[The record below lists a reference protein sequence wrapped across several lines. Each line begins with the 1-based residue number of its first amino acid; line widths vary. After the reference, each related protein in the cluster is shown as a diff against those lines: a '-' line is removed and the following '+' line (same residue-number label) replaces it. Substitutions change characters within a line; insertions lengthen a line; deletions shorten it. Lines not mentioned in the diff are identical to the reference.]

1 MENSS
6 RNNIFMCTLAA
17 IVMAY
22 GWGYRGV
29 VGHEGGAMVPGAMLG
44 LAVCIASR
52 RADWQRRA
60 AVAGLFGAV
69 GWSWGGSLSYMEHTM
84 FAVSDSFPDVL
95 FGYAML
101 FFCGALWAGIGGA
114 ILGLAFTL
122 KRSQLKSFARVFV
135 TMCAAFLTVY
145 LYFFFN
151 EPVKEAYEQ
160 ITVDHFHDGEWLAA
174 LIVLVVSIVHGVARK
189 KDRHAAFLFFLCA
202 LAWWNFYLLF
212 TKFGGLVLAPPF
224 RSESWAGVLGIL
236 FVLVVY
242 LGRTKNSA
250 ALMLC
255 RYGIIGGGL
264 AFMLAVFV
272 RHPVR
277 VSWGPFSTI
286 GSQLPQWLISGEAWK
301 LTSIGSQ
308 LPQWKIAEESFGL
321 FMGIA
326 IAIGISRLERG
337 NLAPAEDDTPRK
349 PLDIFAAFV
358 MLVALMWV
366 NLRRAPMDW
375 LHRYKVVTNEP
386 FFGLMPWHWFTLG
399 GAVITAVVL
408 YALWLY
414 SRDRLVIAPASAHGK
429 AALILVLLIWITMI
443 GSFGQTFAGGSGAE
457 NYLVNGSFIVLGAIA
472 TAMTLRKPI
481 LHDPSHNLISMSD
494 PTWRVG
500 PRFGVMCAISV
511 AALFGVTGLSMAMQD
526 GPVEGARLRFGPNA
540 YWIEQSAMIGRWRVM
555 GLTSSIASN
564 QTDTSD
570 IDVTYIEFLKS
581 RNVVLT
587 LRDGTEVRQLH
598 RWHYMNSMTH
608 LDWNDLSKDSATHH
622 EVAIVLREGMMFIPW
637 PPAGPGGKYL
647 MLIPGWKAWEG

>member
-1 MENSS
+1 MPSTTYMY
-6 RNNIFMCTLAA
+6 ILAA

-44 LAVCIASR
+44 LAVCLASR
-52 RADWQRRA
+52 RVDWQRRA

-84 FAVSDSFPDVL
+84 FGVSDSFPDVL

-101 FFCGALWAGIGGA
+101 FFLGALWAGVGGA

-122 KRSQLKSFARVFV
+122 KRSQLESLARVFV

-151 EPVKEAYEQ
+151 EAVKEAYEQ
-160 ITVDHFHDGEWLAA
+160 ITVDRFHDGEWLAA
-174 LIVLVVSIVHGVARK
+174 LIVLAVSIVHGAARK
-189 KDRHAAFLFFLCA
+189 KDRHAAFLFFMCA
-202 LAWWNFYLLF
+202 LAWWNFYFLF

-236 FVLVVY
+236 FVLMVY
-242 LGRTKNSA
+242 LERTNNRA

-255 RYGIIGGGL
+255 RYGILGGGL

-277 VSWGPFSTI
+277 VSWGPF
-286 GSQLPQWLISGEAWK
+286 A
-301 LTSIGSQ
+301 SIGNQ
-308 LPQWKIAEESFGL
+308 LPQWKIAEETFGL
-321 FMGIA
+321 FMGFA
-326 IAIGISRLERG
+326 IALGVARLERG
-337 NLAPAEDDTPRK
+337 NLAPAEEDTPRK
-349 PLDIFAAFV
+349 PLDVFAAFV

-375 LHRYKVVTNEP
+375 LHRYKVVANEA
-386 FFGLMPWHWFTLG
+386 FFGLMPWQWYTLG
-399 GAVITAVVL
+399 GVVISAVVL

-414 SRDRLVIAPASAHGK
+414 VRERLAITPASAHGK
-429 AALILVLLIWITMI
+429 AALILIVLIWVTMI
-443 GSFGQTFAGGSGAE
+443 GSFVQTIAGGSGAE

-472 TAMTLRKPI
+472 TAMTLRKPVM
-481 LHDPSHNLISMSD
+481 HDASRNLISKSD
-494 PTWRVG
+494 PTWRLG
-500 PRFGVMCAISV
+500 PRFGVMCALSV
-511 AALFGVTGLSMAMQD
+511 VALFGVTGLSMAMQD

-540 YWIEQSAMIGRWRVM
+540 YWIEQSAMIGRWHAV
-555 GLTSSIASN
+555 GFTNNVASGSITPAKTDVASM
-564 QTDTSD
+564 
-570 IDVTYIEFLKS
+570 EFLKS
-581 RNVVLT
+581 RNVVVT
-587 LRDGTEVRQLH
+587 LRYFSDVQQPH

-608 LDWNDLSKDSATHH
+608 LDWNDRAGDPKARA
-622 EVAIVLREGMMFIPW
+622 EVAIILSDRKMYIPW
-637 PPAGPGGKYL
+637 PPDNPGSNYL
-647 MLIPGWKAWEG
+647 VLERQGQ